1 MSKMRLE
8 QKSSVKNSVNRLMF
22 CALLILAQVAWFLWI
37 VVRVNMYSTITRVVA
52 SVLAITL
59 ALIIYGSRTNNAFKM
74 PWIILILSV
83 PVLGIGIFALFGYK
97 RSTKRMHR
105 RFEEIDPTL
114 LHHLEQDAAVMGNL
128 EQQDFD
134 MANQFRY
141 VLNATEFPVYGNTEV
156 TFYPEAYAAYDAQIE
171 EMAKAQSFIFL
182 EYHAIQEAEAFVR
195 LRDVLADRAAA
206 GVEIRILY
214 DDVGSIGFIDP
225 GFIHRMEEIG
235 VQSRMFNPVVP
246 FLNLFMNNRDHRKIT
261 VIDGRVGFT
270 GGYNLADEYFNIT
283 HPYGYWKDTG
293 IRLVGEA
300 VESMTVMFLEMW
312 NAMSETDTDYSKY
325 MVPCKDAPHCRGYV
339 QPYADSP
346 LDDEPVG
353 ENVYLNLVKHAKH
366 YLWVMTPYLIISD
379 EMNRELTLAA
389 QRGVDV
395 RVFTPGIPDKKF
407 VYRIT
412 RSYYNGLVRKGVR
425 VYEYTPGFLHS
436 KQMICDGEAATV
448 GTINLDYRSL
458 YHHFENGTLMYHTD
472 SIADIRRDF
481 DETMAQC
488 EEVTEKYRDRKQMLR
503 ISQCIWRM
511 FAPLL

>member
-1 MSKMRLE
+1 MSRMRLE
-8 QKSSVKNSVNRLMF
+8 QKSNVKNSVNRLLF
-22 CALLILAQVAWFLWI
+22 CALLVLAQIVWFLFI
-37 VVRVNMYSTITRVVA
+37 VVRVNIYSTITRAVV
-52 SVLAITL
+52 SVLAIIL
-59 ALIIYGSRTNNAFKM
+59 ALTIYGSRTNNAFKM
-74 PWIILILSV
+74 PWIILILAV
-83 PVLGIGIFALFGYK
+83 PVLGVGIYALFGYK

-105 RFEEIDPTL
+105 RFEEIDPQL
-114 LHHLEQDAAVMGNL
+114 LHHLAQDAAVMDSL

-156 TFYPEAYAAYDAQIE
+156 TFYAEAREGYDAQIE
-171 EMAKAQSFIFL
+171 ELAKAQRFIFM
-182 EYHAIQEAEAFVR
+182 EYHAIQEAEAFER

-225 GFIHRMEEIG
+225 GFIARMAEIG
-235 VQSRMFNPVVP
+235 VQSRMFNPVMPV
-246 FLNLFMNNRDHRKIT
+246 LNLFMNNRDHRKIT

-312 NAMSETDTDYSKY
+312 NAMSETDTDYNRY
-325 MVPCKDAPHCRGYV
+325 MIKCTDAPHCRGYV

-353 ENVYLNLVKHAKH
+353 ENVYLNLIKHAKH
-366 YLWVMTPYLIISD
+366 YLWIMTPYLIISD

-395 RVFTPGIPDKKF
+395 RVLTPGIPDKKF

-436 KQMICDGEAATV
+436 KHMICDGEAATV

-458 YHHFENGTLMYHTD
+458 YHHFENGVLMYHTD
-472 SIADIRRDF
+472 CIADIKKDF
-481 DETMAQC
+481 DETMAKC
-488 EEVTEKYRDRKQMLR
+488 EEVTEKYKDRKQVIR
-503 ISQCIWRM
+503 ISHCILRM